1 MWAGVQK
8 VSRPIVMCQ
17 EMSQS
22 RPTMM
27 LVDPASMAVRY
38 QGRAALAARGSR
50 TGGYGATDSMTVLL
64 ATEWLLRGYTMRG
77 MIRSFRAPTRLVMA
91 PGALAHLPEIV
102 AGYFS
107 DRLSGQ
113 PPGRVVLV
121 TDPGVEETGIPE
133 HVWQALAEID
143 VEAITFDDVEPNPRA
158 ATVDRLA
165 AWAKEEGAALVIG
178 LGGGSVL
185 DAAKAAAM
193 VMANGDAPV
202 AGYEGR
208 DRYTEKPLPFI
219 AIPTTCGTGS
229 EVTWVSVLTVEERH
243 AKISVKG
250 ETMFPDWA
258 IVDADLLR
266 TLPGR
271 LVAWT
276 GADALTHAVEAV
288 TCKVANPVSD
298 ALATTAVSLLLR
310 YLRRAA
316 AHIGEDAEAREA
328 VMRASTL
335 AGLAFGNADVGAVHC
350 LSETL
355 GGRFDLP
362 HGLANAVLLA
372 PVVRYEPPRLRRPA
386 GHPGNRAAAG
396 ERSQRQGRRRGAAGD
411 RRAGAGPRHPP
422 FPRPRHPRRGPP
434 VDRGTG
440 GAERLEPVQPP

>member
-1 MWAGVQK
+1 
-8 VSRPIVMCQ
+8 
-17 EMSQS
+17 
-22 RPTMM
+22 
-27 LVDPASMAVRY
+27 
-38 QGRAALAARGSR
+38 
-50 TGGYGATDSMTVLL
+50 
-64 ATEWLLRGYTMRG
+64 MRG
-77 MIRSFRAPTRLVMA
+77 MIRPFRAPTRLVMA
-91 PGALAHLPEIV
+91 PGALARLPEIV
-102 AGYFS
+102 AGYFP
-107 DRLSGQ
+107 DRSAERE
-113 PPGRVVLV
+113 PARAVLV
-121 TDPGVEETGIPE
+121 TDPGIEETGIPE

-208 DRYTEKPLPFI
+208 DRYGEKPLPFI

-298 ALATTAVSLLLR
+298 ALATAAVSLLLR

-316 AHIGEDAEAREA
+316 AHIDEDAEAREA

-372 PVVRYEPPRLRRPA
+372 PVVRSHLPA
-386 GHPGNRAAAG
+386 C
-396 ERSQRQGRRRGAAGD
+396 
-411 RRAGAGPRHPP
+411 
-422 FPRPRHPRRGPP
+422 
-434 VDRGTG
+434 
-440 GAERLEPVQPP
+440 AERLATLEAALPPDSGNRGQGAEGVLQEIDELVRDLGIPRFRDLGIPAEAHPWIAERAAQNGSNPSNPRAMGPAEYLELLSSL

>member
-1 MWAGVQK
+1 
-8 VSRPIVMCQ
+8 
-17 EMSQS
+17 
-22 RPTMM
+22 
-27 LVDPASMAVRY
+27 
-38 QGRAALAARGSR
+38 
-50 TGGYGATDSMTVLL
+50 
-64 ATEWLLRGYTMRG
+64 MRG
-77 MIRSFRAPTRLVMA
+77 MIRPFRAPTRLVMA
-91 PGALAHLPEIV
+91 PGALARLPEIV
-102 AGYFS
+102 AGYFA
-107 DRLSGQ
+107 DR
-113 PPGRVVLV
+113 PPERVLLV

-158 ATVDRLA
+158 TTVDRLA

-193 VMANGDAPV
+193 VMANGYAPV

-208 DRYTEKPLPFI
+208 DRYSEKPLPFI

-316 AHIGEDAEAREA
+316 AHVDEDAEAREA

-372 PVVRYEPPRLRRPA
+372 PVVRYNSSSCIDRLAVLETALPPGSGAGAEGVLRAIEELVRDLGIPRFRDLGIPA
-386 GHPGNRAAAG
+386 EAHPWIAERAAQNG
-396 ERSQRQGRRRGAAGD
+396 SNPSNPREM
-411 RRAGAGPRHPP
+411 GP
-422 FPRPRHPRRGPP
+422 
-434 VDRGTG
+434 
-440 GAERLEPVQPP
+440 AEYLELLGSL

>member
-1 MWAGVQK
+1 
-8 VSRPIVMCQ
+8 
-17 EMSQS
+17 
-22 RPTMM
+22 
-27 LVDPASMAVRY
+27 
-38 QGRAALAARGSR
+38 
-50 TGGYGATDSMTVLL
+50 
-64 ATEWLLRGYTMRG
+64 MRG
-77 MIRSFRAPTRLVMA
+77 MIRPFRAPTRLVMA
-91 PGALAHLPEIV
+91 PGALARLPEIV

-107 DRLSGQ
+107 DR

-298 ALATTAVSLLLR
+298 TLATTAVSLLLR

-316 AHIGEDAEAREA
+316 AHIDEDAEAREA

-372 PVVRYEPPRLRRPA
+372 PVVRYNSSACVDRLAVLETALPPGSAHSGKGAEGVLRAIEELVRDLGIPRFRDLGIPA
-386 GHPGNRAAAG
+386 EAHPWIAERAAQNG
-396 ERSQRQGRRRGAAGD
+396 SNPSNP
-411 RRAGAGPRHPP
+411 RAMGP
-422 FPRPRHPRRGPP
+422 
-434 VDRGTG
+434 
-440 GAERLEPVQPP
+440 AEYLELLTSL

>member
-1 MWAGVQK
+1 
-8 VSRPIVMCQ
+8 
-17 EMSQS
+17 
-22 RPTMM
+22 
-27 LVDPASMAVRY
+27 
-38 QGRAALAARGSR
+38 
-50 TGGYGATDSMTVLL
+50 
-64 ATEWLLRGYTMRG
+64 MRG
-77 MIRSFRAPTRLVMA
+77 MIRPFRAPTRLVMA

-102 AGYFS
+102 AGYFA
-107 DRLSGQ
+107 DR
-113 PPGRVVLV
+113 PPERVVLV
-121 TDPGVEETGIPE
+121 TDPGIEETGLPE
-133 HVWQALAEID
+133 HVWQALAEIG

-165 AWAKEEGAALVIG
+165 AWAKEEGASLVIG

-193 VMANGDAPV
+193 AMANGDAPV

-208 DRYTEKPLPFI
+208 DRYSEKPLPFI

-316 AHIGEDAEAREA
+316 AHIDEDAEAREA

-372 PVVRYEPPRLRRPA
+372 PVVRYNSSACVDRLAVLETALPPGSAHSGKGAEGVLQAIEELVRDLGIPRFRDLGIPSEV
-386 GHPGNRAAAG
+386 HPWIAERAAQNG
-396 ERSQRQGRRRGAAGD
+396 SNPSNPREM
-411 RRAGAGPRHPP
+411 GP
-422 FPRPRHPRRGPP
+422 
-434 VDRGTG
+434 
-440 GAERLEPVQPP
+440 AEYLELLGSL